1 MGLHPRTKN
10 QSTESPVIQFSARAI
25 AIAVI
30 YAIISGLWIFLSD
43 RLLFAIVQDADI
55 VAQLSVAKGIFFV
68 TVTSLLLLIMMWRG
82 FGKLDQTV
90 KALQLSDTELKRSRA
105 QLSAVIRSARNAILT
120 LSEQGAI
127 ISMNPAAENMFA
139 LNALESLG
147 RSIDDL
153 LVEPL
158 DLGQSGILQ
167 VMGKRSDSSSFP
179 AELSLAPVNWD
190 GDGMYAVII
199 RDVSDWQQQQHT
211 LQELNEALESRVS
224 ERTSALEKALI
235 EAESADR
242 AKSTFMATVSHELKT
257 PLNAIIGYT
266 SILLQGMSGPMTDV
280 QKEQLTLVK
289 TSSNHL
295 LELINDILE
304 LSRIQAGESRVDR
317 EAFSLSASVA
327 RVVDLLQPIAQ
338 RKSINLRLLNESQ
351 QGRMLSNKRRLEQVL
366 LNLIN
371 NAIKFTDE
379 GDVTVIVEDAGQRL
393 SKSADT
399 DDVTDVIR
407 IRVQDTGEGI
417 KEEDM
422 SKLFIPFSQI
432 DSGLDRDHEGSGLG
446 LSICRGLVE
455 ILGGDIKVKSEWR
468 KGSEFIVTLPTI
480 MPEQ

>member
-1 MGLHPRTKN
+1 
-10 QSTESPVIQFSARAI
+10 
-25 AIAVI
+25 
-30 YAIISGLWIFLSD
+30 
-43 RLLFAIVQDADI
+43 
-55 VAQLSVAKGIFFV
+55 
-68 TVTSLLLLIMMWRG
+68 
-82 FGKLDQTV
+82 
-90 KALQLSDTELKRSRA
+90 
-105 QLSAVIRSARNAILT
+105 
-120 LSEQGAI
+120 
-127 ISMNPAAENMFA
+127 
-139 LNALESLG
+139 
-147 RSIDDL
+147 
-153 LVEPL
+153 
-158 DLGQSGILQ
+158 
-167 VMGKRSDSSSFP
+167 
-179 AELSLAPVNWD
+179 
-190 GDGMYAVII
+190 
-199 RDVSDWQQQQHT
+199 
-211 LQELNEALESRVS
+211 
-224 ERTSALEKALI
+224 
-235 EAESADR
+235 
-242 AKSTFMATVSHELKT
+242 
-257 PLNAIIGYT
+257 
-266 SILLQGMSGPMTDV
+266 MTDV